1 MPVYKNITRKEY
13 VALEGI
19 NASSLKG
26 YFESSFNG
34 NYERNKPWSESK
46 AMHFGTA
53 CHSLILEPVEFV
65 KLYDKMP
72 SAPTKDDGSP
82 INKNTKI
89 YKEWKT
95 NLPTDKIYLDDAEWN
110 LLTTIQNNLDENS
123 NAQKILK
130 ACPNRE
136 TAITWVD
143 ERTGLKCKALM
154 DFIGDKIG
162 GDFKTT
168 REIPV
173 RDDAFATAT
182 ALKWDMIKNRNVLQF
197 AFYFDGCLQNE
208 IDIENFAVIYAKNN
222 GNCDT
227 ATAFLTDETLQIGR
241 DMYNVALDNWID
253 RDKNTS
259 AFVELMEI

>member
-1 MPVYKNITRKEY
+1 MIYQNISREEY
-13 VALEGI
+13 VELEGI

-26 YFESSFNG
+26 YFESSLNG
-34 NYERNKPWSESK
+34 NYEKNKPWTTSK

-53 CHSLILEPVEFV
+53 CHSLILEPAEFI

-72 SAPTKDDGSP
+72 AAPVKEDGTPLS
-82 INKNTKI
+82 KLTKI
-89 YKEWKT
+89 YKEWKA
-95 NLPTDKIYLDDAEWN
+95 NLPTDKIYLDDAEWDLLISIQGN
-110 LLTTIQNNLDENS
+110 LEENA

-130 ACPNRE
+130 ACPHRE
-136 TAITWVD
+136 SAITWTD

-168 REIPV
+168 RDIPV
-173 RDDAFATAT
+173 RDDIEATAN
-182 ALKWDMIKNRNVLQF
+182 ALQWDMIKNRNVLQF
-197 AFYFDGCLQNE
+197 SFYFDGCLAN
-208 IDIENFAVIYAKNN
+208 DINIEKFAVIYAKNN

-227 ATAFLTDETLQIGR
+227 ATALLSDDTLQIGR
-241 DMYNVALDNWID
+241 NMYEVALDNWIKRSD
-253 RDKNTS
+253 NES